1 MDDYQFKSIRALLIV
16 AIILLG
22 FIAGLLLA
30 FAWEYL

>member
-1 MDDYQFKSIRALLIV
+1 MTDEQFKAIRALLVV
-16 AIILLG
+16 AVALLG